1 MENIYISAEQ
11 GASDWFSYGVS
22 SFIGDRDEQQDCACI
37 CVNNY
42 CLLATVCDGMG
53 GTIGGKAAS
62 SAAIR
67 TIIASFKAI
76 GNRHIESPIAFLHST
91 ASKANKLVAQALE
104 GAAGGTTIVSAIIQD
119 GKLYWFSA
127 GDSRLYIYRTGELL
141 QVTRDH
147 NYLLRLDEL
156 KRLGKISEA
165 QYKEEIRR
173 GDALISYLGLGN
185 LELYDLALN
194 GVNIMS
200 GDVILLA
207 TDGLYKIV
215 PDNELRRMLSRVTTG
230 DELAKALIE
239 KVKMSVNDAERD
251 NATAIVIRA

>member
-1 MENIYISAEQ
+1 
-11 GASDWFSYGVS
+11 
-22 SFIGDRDEQQDCACI
+22 
-37 CVNNY
+37 
-42 CLLATVCDGMG
+42 MG
-53 GTIGGKAAS
+53 KS
-62 SAAIR
+62 
-67 TIIASFKAI
+67 
-76 GNRHIESPIAFLHST
+76 
-91 ASKANKLVAQALE
+91 
-104 GAAGGTTIVSAIIQD
+104 
-119 GKLYWFSA
+119 
-127 GDSRLYIYRTGELL
+127 
-141 QVTRDH
+141 
-147 NYLLRLDEL
+147 
-156 KRLGKISEA
+156 SEA
-165 QYKEEIRR
+165 QYKEETRR

-239 KVKMSVNDAERD
+239 KVKMSVNEAERD

>member
-1 MENIYISAEQ
+1 MENIFISAKQ
-11 GASDWFSYGVS
+11 AASDRFSYGAS
-22 SFIGDRDEQQDCACI
+22 SFIGDRDEQQDYACI

-53 GTIGGKAAS
+53 GANGGKAAS
-62 SAAIR
+62 SAAIS
-67 TIIASFKAI
+67 TIIGSFKTV
-76 GNRHIESPIAFLHST
+76 GNRYIESPNSFLYRT
-91 ASKANKLVAQALE
+91 ASKANKLVAQTLK
-104 GAAGGTTIVSAIIQD
+104 GSVGGTTIVAAIIQD
-119 GKLYWFSA
+119 SKLYWFSA

-156 KRLGKISEA
+156 KRLGKISET
-165 QYKEEIRR
+165 QYKEETRR
-173 GDALISYLGLGN
+173 GDALISYLGLGD

-194 GVNIMS
+194 GVNIIS

>member
-1 MENIYISAEQ
+1 MENIFISAEQ
-11 GASDWFSYGVS
+11 AASDRFSYGAS

-53 GTIGGKAAS
+53 GANGGKAAS
-62 SAAIR
+62 SAAIS
-67 TIIASFKAI
+67 TIIDSFKTV
-76 GNRHIESPIAFLHST
+76 GNRYIESPNSFLYRT
-91 ASKANKLVAQALE
+91 ASKANKLVAQTLK
-104 GAAGGTTIVSAIIQD
+104 GSVGGTTIVAAIIQNS
-119 GKLYWFSA
+119 KLYWFSA
-127 GDSRLYIYRTGELL
+127 GDSRLYIYRTGDLL

-156 KRLGKISEA
+156 KRLGKISET
-165 QYKEEIRR
+165 QYKEETRR
-173 GDALISYLGLGN
+173 GDALISYLGLGD

-194 GVNIMS
+194 GVNIIS

-215 PDNELRRMLSRVTTG
+215 PDNELRRVLSRVTTG
-230 DELAKALIE
+230 NKSAKELIE
-239 KVKMSVNDAERD
+239 KVKMCSNNAGRD